1 MSDTAIASE
10 MQSITRNAAGPW
22 QPGDSVK
29 AAIGRAARTL
39 GIGYRRAR
47 SFWYGES
54 VAIRATEADRMRAA
68 ERALLAERERYLTHE
83 LTIIKAR
90 RDAADEAAAVGAAV
104 LARHVGGKGGTGP
117 DLAQRET
124 DRDGETAGTRVRPWD
139 ALRDA
144 DRRRL

>member
-10 MQSITRNAAGPW
+10 MQSITRRAAEPW
-22 QPGDSVK
+22 LPGDSVK

-54 VAIRATEADRMRAA
+54 VAVRAFEADQMRAA
-68 ERALLAERERYLTHE
+68 ETLLLTQRRQRLEQELAALRARL
-83 LTIIKAR
+83 
-90 RDAADEAAAVGAAV
+90 DGADEAAADLDRGEAGSGGEAAGV
-104 LARHVGGKGGTGP
+104 KA
-117 DLAQRET
+117 
-124 DRDGETAGTRVRPWD
+124 WD

-144 DRRRL
+144 DRRRP

>member
-29 AAIGRAARTL
+29 AAIGRAARAL
-39 GIGYRRAR
+39 GINYRRAR

-54 VAIRATEADRMRAA
+54 VAVRATEADRMRAA
-68 ERALLAERERYLTHE
+68 ETLMLKQRRQRLEQELAT
-83 LTIIKAR
+83 IKAKL
-90 RDAADEAAAVGAAV
+90 DAADQAEAGAAADLDRRDTDGCGQTAA
-104 LARHVGGKGGTGP
+104 
-117 DLAQRET
+117 
-124 DRDGETAGTRVRPWD
+124 VRPWD

-144 DRRRL
+144 DRRRR

>member
-1 MSDTAIASE
+1 MSDSASIAHE
-10 MQSITRNAAGPW
+10 MQSITRRAAEPW

-54 VAIRATEADRMRAA
+54 VAVRAIEADQMRAA
-68 ERALLAERERYLTHE
+68 DSLALTQRRQRLEHE
-83 LTIIKAR
+83 LAAIKAR
-90 RDAADEAAAVGAAV
+90 LKGADEKEAGHAAGV
-104 LARHVGGKGGTGP
+104 
-117 DLAQRET
+117 
-124 DRDGETAGTRVRPWD
+124 DRGETGGSGQAPGVRPWD

-144 DRRRL
+144 DRRRG

>member
-10 MQSITRNAAGPW
+10 MQSITRSAAGPW

-47 SFWYGES
+47 SFWYGEQVS
-54 VAIRATEADRMRAA
+54 VRAFEADRMRAA
-68 ERALLAERERYLTHE
+68 ETLLLTQRRQRLEQELAALRARL
-83 LTIIKAR
+83 
-90 RDAADEAAAVGAAV
+90 DAADQGEAEATA
-104 LARHVGGKGGTGP
+104 
-117 DLAQRET
+117 
-124 DRDGETAGTRVRPWD
+124 DRDQGETEAIADRARRKADSGGQAAGVRPWD

-144 DRRRL
+144 ERRRP

>member
-47 SFWYGES
+47 SFWYGET
-54 VAIRATEADRMRAA
+54 VAVRAIEADQMRAA
-68 ERALLAERERYLTHE
+68 ETRLLTQRRQRLEQELATLRARL
-83 LTIIKAR
+83 
-90 RDAADEAAAVGAAV
+90 DATDQGGIEAAA
-104 LARHVGGKGGTGP
+104 
-117 DLAQRET
+117 DLDRREA
-124 DRDGETAGTRVRPWD
+124 DRSGQADGVRPWD

-144 DRRRL
+144 DRRRP